1 MFMHLRRLV
10 AVSAFAAIA
19 GGAFSA
25 VPAYAGDVAD
35 FFNGKQLQFVVGAGT
50 GGGYDLY
57 MRTLSLHMGNKIP
70 GQPSIVLVNMSGA
83 GGVKAFN
90 YVYNAAP
97 RDGTVLLMPFF
108 NNPLFQLIRPEG
120 IRFDAREMRWIGN
133 MAELNSVIAVRSDLP
148 VKTIE
153 DAMKQEVI
161 LGASARGSETYF
173 YPQLANALLQ
183 TKFKMVM
190 GYQGTAAMTMAMET
204 GELHGR
210 GGSWQIWPVSQPE
223 WVREGRIR
231 VLLQFGLRRDPDLP
245 DVPLITELVS
255 DADKP
260 VARFVSSAVV
270 MARMVGAPPAVPDER
285 VEALRT
291 AFDATM
297 KDEAFLADARKRQMD
312 LRVMSGQE
320 VEAAMDE
327 LFRTPS
333 EIVER
338 TRAILDY

>member
-1 MFMHLRRLV
+1 MHLRQLL
-10 AVSAFAAIA
+10 AISAFSAIA
-19 GGAFSA
+19 GGTSLT
-25 VPAYAGDVAD
+25 VPAYADDVAD
-35 FFNGKQLQFVVGAGT
+35 FFKGKQLQFIVGAGT

-57 MRTLSLHMGNKIP
+57 MRTLSHHMGDKIP
-70 GQPSIVLVNMSGA
+70 GQPSIVLVNMPGA

-153 DAMKQEVI
+153 DAKEQEVI

-173 YPQLANALLQ
+173 YPQLANALLGTQ
-183 TKFKMVM
+183 FKMVM

-260 VARFVSSAVV
+260 VAHFVSSAVV
-270 MARMVGAPPAVPDER
+270 MARMVGAPPAVPDKR
-285 VEALRT
+285 VEALRA
-291 AFDATM
+291 AFDATL

-327 LFRTPS
+327 LFRTPG

-338 TRAILDY
+338 TRSVLDY